1 MKLSWLCSKCGSD
14 DFRFTYIGHDD
25 TLTATCNFCNYRES
39 SIEPIDREE
48 SSSDREAYI
57 ANVKFYLDE
66 LRSLIHDGL
75 TGKSDIYL
83 KVSFLDSVAAV
94 TNAIDKALR

>member
-1 MKLSWLCSKCGSD
+1 MLDRYIEWRVMRVREWSLDNVTSD
-14 DFRFTYIGHDD
+14 
-25 TLTATCNFCNYRES
+25 A
-39 SIEPIDREE
+39 
-48 SSSDREAYI
+48 DREAYI